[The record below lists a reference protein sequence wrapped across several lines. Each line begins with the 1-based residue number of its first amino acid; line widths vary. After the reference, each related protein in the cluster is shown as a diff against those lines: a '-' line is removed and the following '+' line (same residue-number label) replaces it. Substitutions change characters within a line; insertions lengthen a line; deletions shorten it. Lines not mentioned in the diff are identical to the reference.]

1 VCVSVCV
8 NVCVCVCVCVHI
20 ITHLLHLPHTHY
32 TYSLHTHTT
41 QGGLKADMEIYNE
54 ARMKLWLKFDNER
67 RKKITAS
74 TFAELELTSL
84 MSAVY
89 SE

>member
-1 VCVSVCV
+1 
-8 NVCVCVCVCVHI
+8 
-20 ITHLLHLPHTHY
+20 
-32 TYSLHTHTT
+32 
-41 QGGLKADMEIYNE
+41 MEIYNE